1 MPAKLPTPLPRG
13 LLRAL
18 AQGPGLM
25 LCLDYDGTLAEITT
39 DPASAWPYPG
49 VREQLQRLNSLR
61 NKVSVAIITGRALS
75 DVKRL
80 LGIES
85 GLFFSGVHGLELDE
99 PGAQQPSFSADA
111 LKCTSELAMVR
122 QWLSDNVP
130 GGRGFVT
137 EDKRVALGLHYRL
150 AQATEAAALCDRFA
164 RFVARETPD
173 LKLVRLKMLA
183 EAMPRAASKARAL
196 ISLKTRIP
204 ASYVTAYFGDDTTDE
219 DALSALEGKDVG
231 ILVGAERPSHAAYR
245 VDGPAA
251 VLDQLYSLT
260 RMEM

>member
-1 MPAKLPTPLPRG
+1 MPAKLPALLPRD
-13 LLRAL
+13 LLVAL

-49 VREQLQRLNSLR
+49 VREQLQRLSSLR

-80 LGIES
+80 LGIQR

-99 PGAQQPSFSADA
+99 PGAQQPSFSADV
-111 LKCTSELAMVR
+111 LTCTSELAMVR

-130 GGRGFVT
+130 DGRGFVI
-137 EDKRVALGLHYRL
+137 EDKQVALGLHYRL
-150 AQATEAAALCDRFA
+150 AEATEAAALCDRFE
-164 RFVARETPD
+164 RFVARETLD

-183 EAMPRAASKARAL
+183 EAMPRAATKARAL
-196 ISLKTRIP
+196 ISLKMRIP
-204 ASYVTAYFGDDTTDE
+204 GSYVIAYFGDDTTDE
-219 DALSALEGKDVG
+219 DAFSALEGKDVG

-251 VLDQLYSLT
+251 VLDELRSLT
-260 RMEM
+260 RIEM